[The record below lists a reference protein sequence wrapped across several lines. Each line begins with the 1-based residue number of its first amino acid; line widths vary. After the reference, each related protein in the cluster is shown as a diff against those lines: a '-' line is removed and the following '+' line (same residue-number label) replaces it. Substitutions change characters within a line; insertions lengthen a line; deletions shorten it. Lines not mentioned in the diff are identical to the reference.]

1 MGLLNIFKN
10 KSTDNNQVSKQN
22 HFEQRNYLPKDIID
36 SLRKV
41 ENSKECAC
49 KNDKEIPLSAKTNNV
64 EKPLIP
70 EAVTND
76 LRTIEASMEYREK
89 VYNKYYW
96 NFPEKP
102 FISKDRELNTN
113 WLKGQEM
120 FLFADI
126 IPRTRMTRFPDRL
139 LPGHVYMLYWL
150 KKYTNKSI
158 PVYFEYRYGINFE
171 KEKQFLID
179 NGYLGTNNKPTA
191 LGDKAIQEHNNVIEE
206 HILDSGHNREIQNA
220 RKRNP
225 SEIPTKDMV
234 DNNLRGMGFEKD
246 GNIIAAINLY
256 EYNVKHHFC
265 GALPYQRL
273 AIIYRKQKDYKNE
286 IRVINSALKIF
297 QPASPDDW
305 FTKRL
310 ERSKELQKK
319 QKKN

>member
-1 MGLLNIFKN
+1 MGLFDIFKN
-10 KSTDNNQVSKQN
+10 KNTINNQGSKQN
-22 HFEQRNYLPKDIID
+22 DFEQRNYIPKDVID
-36 SLRKV
+36 HLRKV
-41 ENSKECAC
+41 ENNKECTC
-49 KNDKEIPLSAKTNNV
+49 QNDKEISLNTRTNNV
-64 EKPLIP
+64 EKPFIP
-70 EAVTND
+70 ETVTDD
-76 LRTIEASMEYREK
+76 LRSIEASIEYREK

-113 WLKGQEM
+113 WLEEQEM
-120 FLFADI
+120 FPLTGI

-150 KKYTNKSI
+150 KKYTNKSV
-158 PVYFEYRYGINFE
+158 PAYFEYRYGINFE

-179 NGYLGTNNKPTA
+179 SGYLCTNNKPTT
-191 LGDKAIQEHNNVIEE
+191 LGEKAIQEHNNVIEE

-225 SEIPTKDMV
+225 SETPTKDMV

-256 EYNVKHHFC
+256 EYNVKHHFD
-265 GALPYQRL
+265 GTLPYQRL

-297 QPASPDDW
+297 QPTSSDDW
-305 FTKRL
+305 FSKRL
-310 ERSKELQKK
+310 ERTKELQSK